1 MIMKEYYTIGET
13 AKLLG
18 VSAQTLRYYDRE
30 NILKPVLTNDQTGYR
45 YYSYTQFHTIDRI
58 KYMQAL
64 GLSLEEI
71 APIIREGTVEHLL
84 PRLAARKEALL
95 DQINQ
100 TVEQIKD
107 IDWYINYFTYT
118 GLGNDASGFYRIHL
132 PERYVLEVPVDPDEP
147 LSDMEIRLAE
157 KKGRSPYSELPF
169 RRQYGYRI
177 HMDDLLRKQ
186 FRPDTYF
193 IFTKSRPDHICRDI
207 QVIPESDFVCFR
219 TPILKECWD
228 TDSLRSFI
236 TGVPHK
242 DNILALEFEDNLV
255 DWSDAM
261 YEVQIMI

>member
-1 MIMKEYYTIGET
+1 MKEYYTIGET

-30 NILKPVLTNDQTGYR
+30 NILKPILTNDQTGYR
-45 YYSYTQFHTIDRI
+45 YYSYTQFHVIDRI
-58 KYMQAL
+58 KYLQGF

-71 APIIREGTVEHLL
+71 GEIIRDGTVKLLL

-95 DQINQ
+95 EQINQ

-107 IDWYINYFTYT
+107 IDWYINYFTYS
-118 GLGNDASGFYRIHL
+118 GLSDGNSAFYRLHL
-132 PERYVLEVPVDPDEP
+132 PERYVVEVPCAPEEP

-157 KKGRSPYSELPF
+157 KKGKAPYSNLPF

-177 HMDDLLRKQ
+177 RMEDLARQQ
-186 FRPDTYF
+186 FRPDSYF

-207 QVIPESDFVCFR
+207 QVIPEGDFVCFR
-219 TPILKECWD
+219 TPILKESWD
-228 TDSLRSFI
+228 AEALRAYFTSL
-236 TGVPHK
+236 PHR
-242 DNILALEFEDNLV
+242 DTILALEFEDNLV
-255 DWSDAM
+255 DWSAAM